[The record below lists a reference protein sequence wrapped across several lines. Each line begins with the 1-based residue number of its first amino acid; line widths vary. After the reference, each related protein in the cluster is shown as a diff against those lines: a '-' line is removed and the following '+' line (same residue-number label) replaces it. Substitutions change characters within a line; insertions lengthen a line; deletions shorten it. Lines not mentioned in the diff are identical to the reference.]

1 MSTKRVIAICQSGGE
16 FKTDES
22 GSLFYDGGEA
32 YAVDVDQEMKLRD
45 FKKELADTFNCSV
58 DNISLKYFLI
68 GNKKTLIT
76 ISKDKDLRRM
86 VDFCQNSDQV
96 DVFVVMTEGRD
107 VPRLLNT
114 PPSRSNMA
122 VISEDVVS
130 LVTPLNMMDSVTP
143 IGMIEATE
151 TTPSQPALAMEGDN
165 RLKVTVQWENAI
177 IGVDQ
182 RFSSFGEFREALHKY
197 SIAHGFAY
205 KYKKNDSHRISAKCR
220 SEGCP
225 WRIYASRLA
234 STHLVCIKRMN
245 SNHTCQGSGTKAR
258 CWGSK
263 GLVGSIIKEKVKV
276 SPHCKIKDIA
286 KEIESEYGIQ
296 LNYSQARRAKMMAKQ
311 ELQGTHEEAYNE
323 LPYLCGTMLETNP
336 GSVAI
341 VTTREDSS
349 FHRLFVS
356 FHASISGFLKGC
368 RPLLFLDVIP
378 LYSKYQGVLLV
389 ACTAD
394 GNDGVFPVA
403 FAVVDVDD
411 AENWRWF
418 LLELKSILSGSQPIT
433 FVADFRKG
441 LKESISEIFENGHHG
456 YCLRH
461 LAEKLNEDMKG
472 LSHEARRIMVQDLY
486 AAASA
491 AKVEDFQSCTEN
503 IKSIS
508 SEAYNWVIQSE
519 LNQWA
524 NAFFAGTRYNHLAS
538 DFGKLIYSWVSESH
552 DFPITQLVDILRA
565 KMMDLIYT
573 RRTESSQWATK
584 LTPTME
590 EKLRIEIS
598 RVHSLQVMLANGD
611 KYEVHGQRVEE
622 VDISRWDCS
631 CKGWQLT
638 GIPCSH
644 AIAVLDFLGKSPY
657 DYCSSYLTVEIYF
670 LAYAESINPV
680 PNVERSEQNTEV
692 AFTIVNPPTKR
703 PPGKRKLKQPGSLE
717 FIKRQLQC
725 SKCKGL
731 GHNKKTCR

>member
-1 MSTKRVIAICQSGGE
+1 MSSKRVIAICQSGGE

-22 GSLFYDGGEA
+22 GYLSYEGGDA

-58 DNISLKYFLI
+58 DTISLKYFLP

-76 ISKDKDLRRM
+76 ISKDKDLKRM

-96 DVFVVMTEGRD
+96 DVFVEMTEERAM
-107 VPRLLNT
+107 PRLLLNT
-114 PPSRSNMA
+114 PSSRMNMA
-122 VISEDVVS
+122 IVQEDVTM
-130 LVTPLNMMDSVTP
+130 VTPLNRMDGVAP
-143 IGMIEATE
+143 IGMIQSTE
-151 TTPSQPALAMEGDN
+151 TAPSEVTPAVDIDS
-165 RLKVTVQWENAI
+165 RSKVTVQWENAI
-177 IGVDQ
+177 TGLNQ
-182 RFSSFGEFREALHKY
+182 RFNSFSEFREALHKY

-205 KYKKNDSHRISAKCR
+205 KYKKNDSHCISVKCR

-225 WRIYASRLA
+225 WRIYVSRLA
-234 STHLVCIKRMN
+234 STHLVCIKRMTPD
-245 SNHTCQGSGTKAR
+245 HTCQGSGVKAR

-263 GLVGSIIKEKVKV
+263 GLVGNIIKEKVKI

-286 KEIESEYGIQ
+286 QEIEKEYGIQ

-311 ELQGTHEEAYNE
+311 ELQGTHEEAYNQ
-323 LPYLCGTMLETNP
+323 LPHLCEMMLETNP
-336 GSVAI
+336 GSVATVI
-341 VTTREDSS
+341 TKEDTS
-349 FHRLFVS
+349 FHRMFVS
-356 FHASISGFLKGC
+356 FQASISGFIKGC

-389 ACTAD
+389 AFTVD

-403 FAVVDVDD
+403 FAVVDIDD
-411 AENWRWF
+411 EDNWRWF
-418 LLELKSILSGSQPIT
+418 LLELKSALSESSPIT
-433 FVADFRKG
+433 FVSDFRKG

-486 AAASA
+486 AAAYA
-491 AKVEDFQSCTEN
+491 PKVEDFQCCTDN
-503 IKSIS
+503 IKAIS

-519 LNQWA
+519 LNHWA
-524 NAFFAGTRYNHLAS
+524 NAFFAGARYNYLTS
-538 DFGKLIYSWVSESH
+538 DFSKLIYNWVSEAH
-552 DFPITQLVDILRA
+552 DFPITQLIDTIRA

-573 RRTESSQWATK
+573 RRTESSQWVMAVS
-584 LTPTME
+584 PSAD
-590 EKLRIEIS
+590 EKVRGEILKA
-598 RVHSLQVMLANGD
+598 RSLQVMLSNGD
-611 KYEVHGQRVEE
+611 KYEVHGQCVDV

-644 AIAVLDFLGKSPY
+644 AIAVLEFLGKSPY
-657 DYCSSYLTVEIYF
+657 DYCLGYFSVENYNLT
-670 LAYAESINPV
+670 YAEPIHPV
-680 PNVERSEQNTEV
+680 PTLERSEQNNEN
-692 AFTIVNPPTKR
+692 ALIVIPPTKR
-703 PPGKRKLKQPGSLE
+703 PPGKRKMKQPGSLE